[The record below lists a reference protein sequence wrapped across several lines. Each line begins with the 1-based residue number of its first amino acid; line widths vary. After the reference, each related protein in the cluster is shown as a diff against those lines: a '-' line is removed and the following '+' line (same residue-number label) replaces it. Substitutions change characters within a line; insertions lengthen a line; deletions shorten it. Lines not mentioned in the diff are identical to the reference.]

1 MYGNKVHTMQIL
13 LQHESAFP
21 NISKKYMLNL
31 QKAYFCH
38 SRTSKS
44 FNQISWDPFLG
55 VSKIIWKKLILI
67 TFNLSCSASQK
78 NYCSFEDLML

>member
-1 MYGNKVHTMQIL
+1 MQIL

-55 VSKIIWKKLILI
+55 VSKIIWKKTNSHQICFKLFCESKELL
-67 TFNLSCSASQK
+67 FL
-78 NYCSFEDLML
+78 